1 MPWSEAQVKA
11 ITTYDKNLLVAAAAG
26 SGKTAVL
33 VERIIQRLLG
43 GQCDIDEILVLTFTN
58 AAAAEMRER
67 IALAI
72 HEALAENPESQ
83 HLQRQLVLLN
93 AAAISTMHAFC
104 QTLIR
109 QNFHQLDL
117 DPKFRLSSEPEMDL
131 LKRDV
136 LENLFEEKYES
147 AAEDFLNFVDAYGN
161 ERSDDALY
169 DIVLKLYSYS
179 RSQPFSNDWLC
190 ALPAGF
196 ALPADISLE
205 QTPWLAPVK
214 KEIAL
219 AFAACLAICDDMLRT
234 AAELGC
240 EFCAPIA
247 AADRE
252 VVLNLQ
258 SQLDASW
265 TELRAAVYA
274 VKFATMRFPKGTED
288 EIKAIFSGKRQKLK
302 DRIKAVKE
310 AYFMMEEADLLADL
324 RSQVPLLTTICQL
337 TVDFAAAFRKAKR
350 DRAIV
355 DFNDLEHFALEVLLA
370 DEAASGHVVPSETA
384 RKLQQKYREVMV
396 DEYQDTNGVQEAILS
411 LVCKAD
417 APNLFLVGD
426 VKQSIYRFRLAE
438 PELFLQK
445 YHVYPE
451 AGADYARIDLAQNFR
466 SRPEILAAINYIFAQ
481 LMSEDIAELPYGAAE
496 ELNPGPDYPPAQG
509 KTLAGPVELDI
520 IDREQTAS
528 EVADEG
534 ADDGEGEELTGFA
547 LEARYIAE
555 RIQKL
560 MQEGYQVFDKADKA
574 YRPLAWRDIVVL
586 LRSVKGKA
594 DVLLETLRAADIPTY
609 AAVDAGYFQE
619 TEIQTMLALL
629 QSIDNPRQDIPLAA
643 VLYSPLVEL
652 TAAELA
658 QIRLSAD
665 GDLFAALLA
674 ATAPETGLPTELK
687 DRIMGFL
694 QQLSRWRN
702 LARRASVPELV
713 WQLFRDTGYYD
724 YVGGTPGGLLRQA
737 NLRMLYDRAGEYEAT
752 NFRGLFRFLRFI
764 EKMQNMG
771 TDLAAART
779 LGESENVVRIMSIHK
794 SKGLEFPVVLVADL
808 GKNFN
813 LLDSR
818 EVLLLHKKYGLGPYK
833 IDEELS
839 VRYPTFARQAIAC
852 QIDRENKAEELRVL
866 YVALTRAREKLILIG
881 STKKLAAKA
890 LEWCRQIAVTDVLLP
905 DYMIADA
912 KSYLDWLGAVVAR
925 HADGKALRECA
936 QTAQP
941 QYNIRYADTS
951 HWQVNILPA
960 WAVKAADEKAASQ
973 ANLLQLVAE
982 QQQMPATENETW
994 VKARLDW
1001 SYPAAGARQVAAKL
1015 SVTEAKRRFAAEA
1028 DPAATLLTAQA
1039 LSKRPKFI
1047 QHDQGLTGNEYG
1059 TLLHSIM
1066 QHVNLQGDLSPAGL
1080 KKQLDAFVERE
1091 IILPQEAAMVKLT
1104 SISRFF
1110 ASTLGKRL
1118 RQASKVRREM
1128 AFSRMLQAKRF
1139 YPEVQDEHETIFMQG
1154 IVDVLFEEADG
1165 LVLVDYKTDS
1175 MVDHEEIIGKYKLQI
1190 DLYSEAAAAILKK
1203 NVKER
1208 YLYLFHNGEIIA
1220 I

>member
-33 VERIIQRLLG
+33 VERIIQRLLS
-43 GQCDIDEILVLTFTN
+43 GQCDIDEILVLTFTS
-58 AAAAEMRER
+58 AAASEMRER

-72 HEALAENPESQ
+72 HKALEKNPESQ

-104 QTLIR
+104 QTIIR
-109 QNFHQLDL
+109 QNFHQIDL
-117 DPKFRLSSEPEMDL
+117 DPKFRLASEPEMEL

-147 AAEDFLNFVDAYGN
+147 AAAGFLDFVDCYGN

-169 DIVLKLYSYS
+169 DIVLKLYNYS
-179 RSQPFSNDWLC
+179 RSQPFSDDWLG
-190 ALPAGF
+190 ALPVGF
-196 ALPADISLE
+196 DLPEGISLE

-219 AFAACLAICDDMLRT
+219 AFSACLAICDDMLRT

-240 EFCAPIA
+240 EFYEPIV
-247 AADRE
+247 AADRK
-252 VVLNLQ
+252 VVLHLQ
-258 SQLDASW
+258 SQLDTSW

-274 VKFATMRFPKGTED
+274 VKFGTMRSPKGTAE
-288 EIKAIFSGKRQKLK
+288 EIKAIFSVKRQKLK
-302 DRIKAVKE
+302 ERIKAVKE
-310 AYFMMEEADLLADL
+310 AYFIMEEAALLADL
-324 RSQVPLLTTICQL
+324 RSQVPILTTICQL
-337 TVDFAAAFRKAKR
+337 TIDFAAAFRKAKR
-350 DRAIV
+350 DRALA

-370 DEAASGHVVPSETA
+370 EEAVPGHIVPSETA
-384 RKLQQKYREVMV
+384 RKLQKKYREVMV
-396 DEYQDTNGVQEAILS
+396 DEYQDTNGVQEAVLS
-411 LVCKAD
+411 LVCKD
-417 APNLFLVGD
+417 EAPNLFLVGD

-445 YHVYPE
+445 YHAYPE
-451 AGADYARIDLAQNFR
+451 AGEAYERIDLAQNFR

-481 LMSEDIAELPYGAAE
+481 LMSEDIAELPYGSAE

-509 KTLAGPVELDI
+509 KTLAGAAEIDI

-528 EVADEG
+528 EVADEE
-534 ADDGEGEELTGFA
+534 ADDGEEEELTGFA

-560 MQEGYQVFDKADKA
+560 MQEGYQVFDKADKG

-594 DVLLETLRAADIPTY
+594 NVLLETLRAADIPTY

-674 ATAPETGLPTELK
+674 ATAPEADLATELK
-687 DRIMGFL
+687 DKIMCFL

-794 SKGLEFPVVLVADL
+794 SKGLEFPVVIAADL

-818 EVLLLHKKYGLGPYK
+818 QVLLMHKKYGLGPYK

-866 YVALTRAREKLILIG
+866 YVALTRAREKLILVG
-881 STKKLAAKA
+881 SAKKLAAKA

-912 KSYLDWLGAVVAR
+912 RSYLDWLGPVIAR

-941 QYNIRYADTS
+941 HYNIRYADTS
-951 HWQVNILPA
+951 HWQVNIIPA
-960 WAVKAADEKAASQ
+960 WAVKAAGERTASQ
-973 ANLLQLVAE
+973 ADLLQLVAE
-982 QQQMPATENETW
+982 HKKMPATENESW
-994 VKARLDW
+994 VNARLNW
-1001 SYPAAGARQVAAKL
+1001 SYPAAGTQNVAAKL

-1028 DPAATLLTAQA
+1028 DPAANLLTAQA
-1039 LSKRPKFI
+1039 LSKRPRFI
-1047 QHDQGLTGNEYG
+1047 QQDKGLTGNEYG

-1080 KKQLDAFVERE
+1080 KKQLHSFVERE
-1091 IILPQEAAMVKLT
+1091 IILPQQAEMVNLA
-1104 SISRFF
+1104 SISQFF
-1110 ASTLGKRL
+1110 ASSLGKRMC
-1118 RQASKVRREM
+1118 QASKVRREM

-1139 YPEVQDEHETIFMQG
+1139 YPEVQDENEKIFMQG
-1154 IVDVLFEEADG
+1154 ILDVLFDEADG

-1175 MVDHEEIIGKYKLQI
+1175 NVNREEIIGKYKLQI

-1203 NVKER
+1203 EVKER
-1208 YLYLFHNGEIIA
+1208 YIYLFHSGEIIA